1 MVVVVVVVVV
11 VIVVVVV
18 AHLFGLFRI
27 KTDKIEHGCICFRG
41 HFGSRRLLVR
51 FVFNCC
57 SCIMPD
63 LYDVY
68 MLKRPRYMTFR
79 VRLYG

>member
-27 KTDKIEHGCICFRG
+27 KTDKIEHGCICFVAILG
-41 HFGSRRLLVR
+41 QG
-51 FVFNCC
+51 
-57 SCIMPD
+57 D
-63 LYDVY
+63 Y
-68 MLKRPRYMTFR
+68 
-79 VRLYG
+79 